1 MEKIEQQAGTVDEVQ
16 EAEHEVTLELKELL
30 YGGFE
35 ELDMASLPSLQQI
48 FDSQD
53 LKRGRAFKEEE

>member
-1 MEKIEQQAGTVDEVQ
+1 MR
-16 EAEHEVTLELKELL
+16 LEEFKELL

-35 ELDMASLPSLQQI
+35 ELDVARPPSLQQI